1 MATNHRRFHQ
11 DVVLFLLAPTSM
23 KVVTGV
29 VGNDIHVVAN
39 RLIELS
45 LKARGYE
52 VFNLGVNTHLEE
64 FFDAAVET
72 GAEVLLIS
80 SLNGEAEGWG
90 REVKH
95 LKARY
100 ECLDNII
107 MMIGGNLTVGAGNAE
122 DIVPRY
128 KRYGF
133 DLVCHQV
140 ELNTGLDMLED
151 HLNRRTFRTHESAPR
166 RKKDHFGE
174 RERRRI
180 RL

>member
-1 MATNHRRFHQ
+1 
-11 DVVLFLLAPTSM
+11 M

-45 LKARGYE
+45 LQARGYE
-52 VFNLGVNTHLEE
+52 VFNLGVNTYLEE

-72 GAEVLLIS
+72 GADVLMIS

-90 REVKH
+90 REVKL

-100 ECLDNII
+100 KGLDDII
-107 MMIGGNLTVGAGNAE
+107 MMIGGNLVVGSGNTE
-122 DIVPRY
+122 EIVARY
-128 KRYGF
+128 ERYGF

-140 ELNTGLDMLED
+140 DLNTGLDLLEA
-151 HLNRRTFRTHESAPR
+151 FIES
-166 RKKDHFGE
+166 RKH
-174 RERRRI
+174 
-180 RL
+180 